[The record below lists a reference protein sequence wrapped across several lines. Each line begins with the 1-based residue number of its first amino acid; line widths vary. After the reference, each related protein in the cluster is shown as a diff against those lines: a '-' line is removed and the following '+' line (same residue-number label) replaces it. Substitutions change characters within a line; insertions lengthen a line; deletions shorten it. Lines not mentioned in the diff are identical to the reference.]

1 MKNEMKFLSVGVL
14 AAVVL
19 FLASCSGTKVTSSWK
34 EPEVKLDQQQKIM
47 VLALVNDRQ
56 DALRKNIEAEMTA
69 LLKQRGY
76 DAVPAFAT
84 YRKEDLKGLSEQKA
98 INKIR
103 RNNIDQVLTIVMKD
117 KSKEKSYVPSNGF
130 YGPFPMY
137 YGRFWPYYGMMND
150 RIYRPGYYTTNT
162 RYFLEGNLYSMKD
175 NKLLYSVQTETFDP
189 SSAARMAV
197 VYSQQ
202 VVKDMTRQQLITRR

>member
-1 MKNEMKFLSVGVL
+1 MKNKMRFINIGVL
-14 AAVVL
+14 AGLVL

-34 EPEVKLDQQQKIM
+34 DPEVKLDQHQKIM
-47 VLALVNDRQ
+47 VMALVNDKQ
-56 DALRKNIEAEMTA
+56 DALRKNIEAEMVA
-69 LLKQRGY
+69 QLKHRGY

-84 YRKEDLKGLSEQKA
+84 YRQQELKGLNEQKA
-98 INKIR
+98 LNKIR
-103 RNNIDQVLTIVMKD
+103 RHNIDQVLTIVMKD
-117 KSKEKSYVPSNGF
+117 KSKEKSFVPNNGF
-130 YGPFPMY
+130 YGGYPMY
-137 YGRFWPYYGMMND
+137 YGRFWPYYGMMYD

-202 VVKDMTRQQLITRR
+202 VVKDMTRQQLITKR